1 MEMARAHVIF
11 KGRVQGVNFRAFVQ
25 RTAGALE
32 LNGWVR
38 NLPDGTVEAVFE
50 WGRDS
55 VEEAIKKC
63 RTGPAFANV
72 TEAVIKWHPYEKDTK
87 SGGGFSIRY

>member
-1 MEMARAHVIF
+1 MEKTNAHVIF

-25 RTAGALE
+25 RAAE
-32 LNGWVR
+32 SLNVDGWVR

-50 WGRDS
+50 GDRGP
-55 VEEAIKKC
+55 VEEAIKRC

-72 TEAVIKWHPYEKDTK
+72 TGALIKWSPYDGK
-87 SGGGFSIRY
+87 SGGGFSVRY

>member
-1 MEMARAHVIF
+1 MEKAKAHVIF

-25 RTAGALE
+25 RAAQALDVD
-32 LNGWVR
+32 GWVR

-50 WGRDS
+50 GDRGS

-72 TEAVIKWHPYEKDTK
+72 TEAGIKWHPYEGEKP
-87 SGGGFSIRY
+87 GGGFSIRY